1 MEIKDFI
8 KIYDTT
14 LDLETISK
22 IIKFAKICKYE
33 TAGLGDKNEIQTNLR
48 NAEFCGLTRTNKSL
62 SNIHW
67 ANFLAFHFK
76 QLIQHYTKSLNP
88 LSELKDYPV
97 TKIMNMEILKYEQAG
112 HYVWHTDAG
121 NTPELFRTFSLI
133 LILNND
139 YEGGVLQFRNPDGSG
154 EISID
159 KVPGRIIIWP
169 SNFMFPHRVLP
180 VKKGIRYSI
189 VSWFG

>member
-8 KIYDTT
+8 KVYDNT
-14 LDLETISK
+14 LNLETVSK
-22 IIKFAKICKYE
+22 IIKFAKNCKYKQV
-33 TAGLGDKNEIQTNLR
+33 GLGENNEVETKLR
-48 NAEFCGLTRTNKSL
+48 NAVSCQLTRTNESL

-67 ANFLAFHFK
+67 ANFLANHFK
-76 QLIQHYTKSLNP
+76 NIMEHYTNSLNP
-88 LSELKDYPV
+88 LSQLKDYPV
-97 TKIMNMEILKYEQAG
+97 TKILTMEILKYEQAG

-121 NTPELFRTFSLI
+121 STPDLFRTFSLI

-154 EISID
+154 EMSID
-159 KVPGRIIIWP
+159 KVPGRIILWP
-169 SNFMFPHRVLP
+169 SNFMFPHRVIP
-180 VKKGIRYSI
+180 VTKGIRYSI